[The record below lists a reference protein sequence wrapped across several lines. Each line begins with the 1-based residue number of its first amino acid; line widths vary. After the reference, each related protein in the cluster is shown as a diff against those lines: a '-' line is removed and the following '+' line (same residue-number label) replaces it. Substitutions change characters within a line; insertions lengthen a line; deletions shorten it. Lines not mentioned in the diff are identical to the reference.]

1 MVDQAGCRPRRT
13 GGSVAWGARLVLV
26 CMIAVAAIGNAGAE
40 SLDSSVQKR
49 LREGTFEVVLGK
61 PETDPLRYE
70 KPLPLDLLPF
80 AERTGKYRS
89 IGTAFA
95 IGHGRFVT
103 AGHVV
108 AAGCGSQSG
117 PMAIRDSSDKV
128 YLVDKIIKYSLEED
142 YAVFTVVD
150 APRVTALETR
160 DRPALGEAV
169 FAVGNAYGEGIVI
182 RDGLYTSDTLEER
195 DGRWKWLRFSAA
207 ASPGNSGG
215 PLVDTRGRVIGVVLR
230 KSPNENLNVAVAIGQ
245 VLAGSE
251 AFASLSGRSIY
262 KFPLMM
268 ASDETVTD
276 EKIPLPKPIADFYA
290 AVLTAEKGVA
300 DRARS
305 RYLEQHGERMFP
317 HGADSEPLL
326 YRVLTTEF
334 PRAIEEHNDGKWG
347 LADPKVTRAD
357 LEHNGYLENTPFPNG
372 RLLRLRKP
380 DDLGWRDLVSDST
393 LFMDLVLKGIT
404 LQRPV
409 GSDRVRVTSLGR
421 ASLDTTYQDAYGRT
435 WQLRVWSVPYNDSVV
450 MAIALP
456 TPQGYVTLLE
466 QRPSAQR
473 DIALDDLRTL
483 TGFLYIQFVGTLK
496 QWQDYLAAPLTP
508 PVVFKSITIHADYGK
523 DFQFRSQRLSVDLPS
538 SLQAVEADSILSLE
552 FTYLPAR
559 DSVVWDVGGLYLA
572 DNERKGHWVNI
583 VRHLRPVAGLPDTF
597 TDAWHA
603 LETAGHPYTAT
614 AYPAEGMTRISS
626 VLNLKD
632 VTAGKTAIAYSVT
645 LAVEGAE
652 DQAAMKHQLD
662 RLQTGVT
669 VLEQE

>member
-1 MVDQAGCRPRRT
+1 
-13 GGSVAWGARLVLV
+13 
-26 CMIAVAAIGNAGAE
+26 
-40 SLDSSVQKR
+40 
-49 LREGTFEVVLGK
+49 
-61 PETDPLRYE
+61 
-70 KPLPLDLLPF
+70 
-80 AERTGKYRS
+80 
-89 IGTAFA
+89 
-95 IGHGRFVT
+95 
-103 AGHVV
+103 
-108 AAGCGSQSG
+108 
-117 PMAIRDSSDKV
+117 
-128 YLVDKIIKYSLEED
+128 
-142 YAVFTVVD
+142 
-150 APRVTALETR
+150 
-160 DRPALGEAV
+160 
-169 FAVGNAYGEGIVI
+169 
-182 RDGLYTSDTLEER
+182 
-195 DGRWKWLRFSAA
+195 
-207 ASPGNSGG
+207 
-215 PLVDTRGRVIGVVLR
+215 
-230 KSPNENLNVAVAIGQ
+230 
-245 VLAGSE
+245 
-251 AFASLSGRSIY
+251 
-262 KFPLMM
+262 
-268 ASDETVTD
+268 
-276 EKIPLPKPIADFYA
+276 
-290 AVLTAEKGVA
+290 
-300 DRARS
+300 
-305 RYLEQHGERMFP
+305 
-317 HGADSEPLL
+317 
-326 YRVLTTEF
+326 
-334 PRAIEEHNDGKWG
+334 
-347 LADPKVTRAD
+347 
-357 LEHNGYLENTPFPNG
+357 
-372 RLLRLRKP
+372 
-380 DDLGWRDLVSDST
+380 
-393 LFMDLVLKGIT
+393 
-404 LQRPV
+404 
-409 GSDRVRVTSLGR
+409 
-421 ASLDTTYQDAYGRT
+421 
-435 WQLRVWSVPYNDSVV
+435 

-508 PVVFKSITIHADYGK
+508 PSVFKSITIHADYGK